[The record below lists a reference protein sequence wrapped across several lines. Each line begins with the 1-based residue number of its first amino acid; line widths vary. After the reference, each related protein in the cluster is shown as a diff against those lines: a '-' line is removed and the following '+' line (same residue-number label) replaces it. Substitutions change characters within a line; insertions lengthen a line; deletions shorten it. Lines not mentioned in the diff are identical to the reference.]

1 MKGHSETTPPRDTTH
16 TQTSNQTLLLMPRSV
31 CWQEPGIAVPWKAL
45 PEPDQYRC
53 RCLQSNIGLSQ
64 GTPNGGVRGRTEGAE
79 GACNPIRRTTI
90 STNQTTHISQG
101 LNHQSKSIHGGTH
114 GSSCMCSR
122 LPYLVSVGGRRTDW
136 ILRERL
142 LSGWEHRLL
151 FWRSRIQISATTW
164 WLTTIHSEIW
174 LPFLV
179 HLKTPT
185 VYLDIIINKSLK
197 KRIWSSQLSTDRS

>member
-1 MKGHSETTPPRDTTH
+1 MCFWSFGGCLLDPILERLCQSLTNTDSDANH
-16 TQTSNQTLLLMPRSV
+16 QTKCRVPTR
-31 CWQEPGIAVPWKAL
+31 GI
-45 PEPDQYRC
+45 
-53 RCLQSNIGLSQ
+53 
-64 GTPNGGVRGRTEGAE
+64 RGRTEGAE
-79 GACNPIRRTTI
+79 GASNPIGRTTI

-101 LNHQSKSIHGGTH
+101 LNHQSKSIYGGTH

-122 LPYLVSVGGRRTDW
+122 LPYLASVGGRRTDW

-151 FWRSRIQISATTW
+151 FWRSRIQIPATTW

-174 LPFLV
+174 LPLLV

-197 KRIWSSQLSTDRS
+197 KKRIWSGQLFIYWQIITWWCFQGWQEMS